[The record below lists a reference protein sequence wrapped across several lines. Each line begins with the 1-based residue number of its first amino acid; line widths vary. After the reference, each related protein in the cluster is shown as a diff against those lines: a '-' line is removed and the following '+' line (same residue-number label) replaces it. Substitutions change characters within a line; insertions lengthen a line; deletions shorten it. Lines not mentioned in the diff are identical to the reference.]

1 MLAIPLSTSRWFEN
15 SVIEDGKTYNYYGY
29 EYVSKLMLIN
39 ATPEKPLEIYND
51 NIDHSSYYGSRFS
64 WDTPSI
70 KRSLFMGGGDY
81 IYAISEKAIT
91 AHNVLTMAKSGSVE
105 LPSDKKPIYNHYF
118 IEEEPEASPTEESS

>member
-1 MLAIPLSTSRWFEN
+1 M
-15 SVIEDGKTYNYYGY
+15 
-29 EYVSKLMLIN
+29 
-39 ATPEKPLEIYND
+39 EIYND

-70 KRSLFMGGGDY
+70 KRSIFMGGGDY

-105 LPSDKKPIYNHYF
+105 LPSDKNQSIIIILLKKSLKHLHQK
-118 IEEEPEASPTEESS
+118 SPLSLSIC

>member
-1 MLAIPLSTSRWFEN
+1 
-15 SVIEDGKTYNYYGY
+15 
-29 EYVSKLMLIN
+29 MLIN

-70 KRSLFMGGGDY
+70 KRSIFMGGGDY

-118 IEEEPEASPTEESS
+118 IEEEPEASPSEESS

>member
-1 MLAIPLSTSRWFEN
+1 
-15 SVIEDGKTYNYYGY
+15 
-29 EYVSKLMLIN
+29 MLIN

-105 LPSDKKPIYNHYF
+105 LPSDKKPIYERYF
-118 IEEEPEASPTEESS
+118 NDENGASTEEESS